1 MNQSTGIFFALLTML
16 SWSICI
22 FPFTQAARR
31 LGSNTLNH
39 FRLLLAIIFFAI
51 ANLVFNREVFISI
64 FSFSYSYSWLWL
76 GLSGIVGLTIGDFF
90 AFKMY
95 AILNPRTGSVL
106 TTLSPAATLIS
117 GFLLLGETI
126 NGIGVFGMVLT
137 MIGVMSISLGRVER
151 DKIPDRGHGSIFA
164 GIVFGILSAVCQGVG
179 LVLSKKGMMHD
190 TMVFSPLPASFIR
203 ITIAFLSLL
212 LFTVVQGNLGTI
224 VRPILR
230 NQNHGI
236 KFAIAGTIF
245 GPFLGMCL
253 SLFTIS
259 NLDVSVGQTIFSLMP
274 VSALLISMVLYKE
287 KITLRSFYGMMVAI
301 GGVLIL
307 IWRLQISSL
316 IFS

>member
-1 MNQSTGIFFALLTML
+1 ML

-22 FPFTQAARR
+22 FPFTEAARR
-31 LGSNTLNH
+31 LGSNSLNH
-39 FRLLLAIIFFAI
+39 FRLLLAIGFFAI
-51 ANLVFNREVFISI
+51 ANLIFNREIFISI

-117 GFLLLGETI
+117 GYLLLGESI
-126 NGIGVFGMVLT
+126 NGIGILGMILT
-137 MIGVMSISLGRVER
+137 MIGVMTISLGRIER
-151 DKIPDRGHGSIFA
+151 GKIPDRGHGSIA
-164 GIVFGILSAVCQGVG
+164 SGIVFGILSAICQGVG
-179 LVLSKKGMMHD
+179 LVLSKKGMVHNAEM
-190 TMVFSPLPASFIR
+190 FSPLPASFIR
-203 ITIAFLSLL
+203 ITIAFLSLF
-212 LFTVVQGNLGTI
+212 LFSVLQGKLTAI
-224 VRPILR
+224 ARPIFR
-230 NQNHGI
+230 NENDGI
-236 KFAIAGTIF
+236 KFAIAGTVF

-274 VSALLISMVLYKE
+274 VSALLISMIFFKE
-287 KITLRSFYGMMVAI
+287 KITLRSFFGMIVAI

-307 IWRLQISSL
+307 IWRLQLAAL
-316 IFS
+316 IFN

>member
-1 MNQSTGIFFALLTML
+1 MV

-22 FPFTQAARR
+22 FPFTEGARR
-31 LGSNTLNH
+31 LGSNSLNH
-39 FRLLLAIIFFAI
+39 FRLLLAIFFFAI
-51 ANLVFNREVFISI
+51 ANLAFNLEVFLSI
-64 FSFSYSYSWLWL
+64 FSFSYSNSWLWL
-76 GLSGIVGLTIGDFF
+76 GLSGVVGLTIGDFF

-95 AILNPRTGSVL
+95 AILNPRIGSVL

-126 NGIGVFGMVLT
+126 NGIGIFGMILT

-164 GIVFGILSAVCQGVG
+164 GIVFGILSAICQGVG
-179 LVLSKKGMMHD
+179 LVLSKKGMVHNAEM
-190 TMVFSPLPASFIR
+190 FSPLPASFIR

-212 LFTVVQGNLGTI
+212 LFTVLKGNLKAI
-224 VRPILR
+224 ARPIFR
-230 NQNHGI
+230 NQNGGV

-259 NLDVSVGQTIFSLMP
+259 NIDVSVGQTIFSLMP
-274 VSALLISMVLYKE
+274 VCALLISMVLYKE
-287 KITLRSFYGMMVAI
+287 KITLRSFYGMIVAI
-301 GGVLIL
+301 GGVMIL
-307 IWRLQISSL
+307 IWRMQLSSL
-316 IFS
+316 IFN